1 MGVTSQTQQLS
12 PLFELNIIVVG
23 FIRLENIKSP
33 RVFSDGFVIISSFDV
48 DESDCPDHIRQLQVM
63 VLFYRLVGLN
73 RLSGCS
79 FALVKN
85 EMLLKLRQTLGPF
98 IIVFGFYHERF
109 PFQGNRTILIDFLHS
124 ICKIQAVLDHLFCSL
139 EVLCFN
145 LEFGLLQHLKTI
157 LDRVFAFSS
166 S

>member
-23 FIRLENIKSP
+23 FVRLENIKSP

-48 DESDCPDHIRQLQVM
+48 DESNRPDYIRQLQVM
-63 VLFYRLVGLN
+63 VLLYRLVSLN
-73 RLSGCS
+73 CLSSCS

-85 EMLLKLRQTLGPF
+85 EVLLKLWQTLGPF
-98 IIVFGFYHERF
+98 IIVFGFYHKRL
-109 PFQGNRTILIDFLHS
+109 PFQGSRTILINFLDS
-124 ICKIQAVLDHLFCSL
+124 IRKIQTMLNHLFCPL
-139 EVLCFN
+139 EVLCFH
-145 LEFGLLQHLKTI
+145 LKFCLLQHLKTI
-157 LDRVFAFSS
+157 LDRVFTFSS